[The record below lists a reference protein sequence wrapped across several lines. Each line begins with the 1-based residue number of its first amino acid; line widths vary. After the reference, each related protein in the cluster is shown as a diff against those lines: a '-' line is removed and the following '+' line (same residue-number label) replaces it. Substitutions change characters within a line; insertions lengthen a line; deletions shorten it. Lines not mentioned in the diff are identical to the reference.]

1 MADFVAFLGL
11 DWANDKH
18 DLCLLDATTHTKEF
32 FTLAHKPEVLEAFLT
47 QLRVRYPQQPIA
59 LGLEQARGPLLFALL
74 KYDFLTLYPIHPTTL
89 ARYREAFSPSRAK
102 DDPTD
107 AAYLAELLHQ
117 HRDRLT
123 AWTPD
128 DAHTRTLQFLVEQ
141 RRRLVNDRTRFSNRL
156 TAALKA
162 YFPQALT
169 WLPDLC
175 TQLAGDFLRRWP
187 TLAALQRARPATL
200 AAFFRA
206 HHSGHADLLA
216 RRLTEIKAATPL
228 VTDEAVLTASTLLVN
243 ALVPQLQATMQAIA
257 RHEKEIEKLCATHP
271 DFPLFAALPG
281 AGKVLAPRLLAA
293 FGTQRSRFVDAQ
305 ALACFSG
312 IAPVIERSG
321 HSCWTRWRYFCP
333 KFLRQTFVE
342 FAGESVKFCG
352 WAKAFYSL
360 QRSKR
365 KGHAAALRALAFKWI
380 RILWKSWQTR
390 TPYDEALYLAAL
402 RKNSSPLLALLE
414 ALPSGKKVNIS

>member
-1 MADFVAFLGL
+1 MADFAAFLGI

-32 FTLAHKPEVLEAFLT
+32 FTLAHKPEVLEEFLT
-47 QLRVRYPQQPIA
+47 QLRARYPQQSIA
-59 LGLEQARGPLLFALL
+59 VGLEQARGPLLFALL

-128 DAHTRTLQFLVEQ
+128 DPTTRTIQLLVEQ

-162 YFPQALT
+162 YFPQALS
-169 WLPDLC
+169 WVPDLC
-175 TQLAGDFLRRWP
+175 TDLAEDFLTRWP
-187 TLAALQRARPATL
+187 TLTALQRARPATIE
-200 AAFFRA
+200 AFFRA
-206 HHSGHADLLA
+206 HHSHAALLA
-216 RRLTEIKAATPL
+216 RRLAEIKAATPL
-228 VTDEAVLTASTLLVN
+228 VTDPAVITAQTLLVG
-243 ALVPQLQATMQAIA
+243 ALVPQLQATRQAIA
-257 RHEKEIEKLCATHP
+257 AHEKEIERLCAAHP
-271 DFPLFAALPG
+271 DFALFASLPG
-281 AGKVLAPRLLAA
+281 AGRVLAPRLLAA
-293 FGTQRSRFVDAQ
+293 FGTQRERFADAQ

-333 KFLRQTFVE
+333 KFLRPTFVE
-342 FAGESVKFCG
+342 FAGQSVVFCG
-352 WAKAFYSL
+352 WAKAFYHL
-360 QRSKR
+360 QRGKG

-380 RILWKSWQTR
+380 RILWKCWQTR
-390 TPYDEALYLAAL
+390 KPYDEALYLAAL
-402 RKNSSPLLALLE
+402 RKTNSPLITLLE
-414 ALPSGKKVNIS
+414 ALPSGKNVKIA

>member
-1 MADFVAFLGL
+1 MTDFAAFLGI

-32 FTLAHKPEVLEAFLT
+32 FRLAHKPDVLDAFLA
-47 QLRVRYPQQPIA
+47 QLRARYPQQTIA
-59 LGLEQARGPLLFALL
+59 VGVEQARGPLLFALL

-107 AAYLAELLHQ
+107 AAYAAELLRH

-128 DAHTRTLQFLVEQ
+128 DAQTRTLQLLVEQ

-162 YFPQALT
+162 YFPQALS

-175 TQLAGDFLRRWP
+175 TDLACAFLTRWP
-187 TLAALQRARPATL
+187 TLAALQRARDSTIEQ
-200 AAFFRA
+200 FFRS
-206 HHSGHADLLA
+206 HHSHGVLLT
-216 RRLTEIKAATPL
+216 RRLSEIKTATPL
-228 VTDEAVLTASTLLVN
+228 VTDTAVITAQSLLVQ
-243 ALVPQLQATMQAIA
+243 ALIAQLQATLQAIA
-257 RHEKEIEKLCATHP
+257 QHEQEIAKLCAAHP
-271 DFPLFAALPG
+271 DFHLFEALPG
-281 AGKVLAPRLLAA
+281 AGKVFAPRLLAA
-293 FGTQRSRFVDAQ
+293 LGTQRARFASAP

-312 IAPVIERSG
+312 VAPVIERSG

-342 FAGESVKFCG
+342 FAGQSIPLCG
-352 WAKAFYSL
+352 WARAFYHL
-360 QRSKR
+360 QRSKG

-380 RILWKSWQTR
+380 RIIWKSWQTS
-390 TPYDEALYLAAL
+390 TPYDEGRYLAQL
-402 RKNSSPLLALLE
+402 RKTKSPLIPLLE
-414 ALPSGKKVNIS
+414 AATS

>member
-1 MADFVAFLGL
+1 MADFAAFLGI

-18 DLCLLDATTHTKEF
+18 DLCLLDATTGTKEF
-32 FTLAHKPEVLEAFLT
+32 LRLAHKPEVLDAFLT
-47 QLRVRYPQQPIA
+47 QLRARYPQQPIA
-59 LGLEQARGPLLFALL
+59 VGLEQARGPLLFALL

-107 AAYLAELLHQ
+107 AAYAAELLQH

-123 AWTPD
+123 AWIPD
-128 DAHTRTLQFLVEQ
+128 DAQTRTLQLLVEQ

-175 TQLAGDFLRRWP
+175 TDLACDFLTRWS
-187 TLAALQRARPATL
+187 TLPALQRARPATL
-200 AAFFRA
+200 EAFFRT
-206 HHSGHADLLA
+206 HHSHATLLPD
-216 RRLTEIKAATPL
+216 RLAEIKAATPL
-228 VTDEAVLTASTLLVN
+228 VTDTAVITACSLLVA
-243 ALVPQLQATMQAIA
+243 ALVPQLHATRQAIA
-257 RHEKEIEKLCATHP
+257 AHEQEIERLCAAHP
-271 DFPLFAALPG
+271 DFALFDSLPG

-293 FGTQRSRFVDAQ
+293 FGTQRDRFADAQ

-321 HSCWTRWRYFCP
+321 QSCWTRWRYFCP

-342 FAGESVKFCG
+342 YAGQSVVFCG
-352 WAKAFYSL
+352 WAKAFYRL
-360 QRSKR
+360 QRSKG

-380 RILWKSWQTR
+380 RILWKCWQTR
-390 TPYDEALYLAAL
+390 KPYDEALYLAAL
-402 RKNSSPLLALLE
+402 RKTNSPLITLLE
-414 ALPSGKKVNIS
+414 ALPSGKKVKIA